1 MIRAE
6 IRFKNSAFISALE
19 RNGYKSIAGFARQS
33 GISYHLLID
42 YANLKLIF
50 KDEERKQK
58 MIRMLDSD
66 EWTLFEQY
74 REVVEKENGVKKIVT
89 DIPIDKIISLED
101 RSLLMLESPDG
112 VDESM
117 MHESLEEEVSV
128 VLGTLKDREKEVL
141 KMYYGIGGE
150 PELNLFEIAEKI
162 GLTRERTRQI
172 KEKAVRRLRHRSR
185 SRQLVPYVGHN
196 KLKRVAKEW
205 REEEQRK
212 KKYISDRNINWWDAV
227 KLEKTKPWNDGNDP
241 WNKNNKQKGE
251 TNGTV

>member
-6 IRFKNSAFISALE
+6 IKFKNSAFWTALE
-19 RNGYKSIAGFARQS
+19 NNGYKSMAEFSSQTKIR
-33 GISYHLLID
+33 YEKLLA
-42 YANLKLIF
+42 YANLRYIF
-50 KDEERKQK
+50 EDDRDARQ
-58 MIRMLDSD
+58 MMMALLQSD
-66 EWTLFEQY
+66 EWSLFDQY
-74 REVVEKENGVKKIVT
+74 EKVIKKEGGIKKIVT
-89 DIPIDKIISLED
+89 DIPIDKIISLEN

-172 KEKAVRRLRHRSR
+172 KEKAVRRLRHRTNSVR
-185 SRQLVPYVGHN
+185 LRHYLGQ
-196 KLKRVAKEW
+196 
-205 REEEQRK
+205 
-212 KKYISDRNINWWDAV
+212 
-227 KLEKTKPWNDGNDP
+227 EK
-241 WNKNNKQKGE
+241 QI
-251 TNGTV
+251 

>member
-6 IRFKNSAFISALE
+6 IRFKNSTFISELK
-19 RNGYKSIAGFARQS
+19 RNGYKSIADFARQS
-33 GISYHLLID
+33 GIGYHILID

-58 MIRMLDSD
+58 MIKLLNSD

-74 REVVEKENGVKKIVT
+74 KEVVEKENGIKKIVT
-89 DIPIDKIISLED
+89 DIPIDKIISLEN
-101 RSLLMLESPDG
+101 RSLLMLESPDS

-117 MHESLEEEVSV
+117 IKESLEEQVAAS
-128 VLGTLKDREKEVL
+128 LDTLKDREREVV
-141 KMYYGIGGE
+141 KMYFGIGSDDSMD
-150 PELNLFEIAEKI
+150 LDEIAEKF
-162 GLTRERTRQI
+162 GLSRERTRQI

-227 KLEKTKPWNDGNDP
+227 KLEKTKPWNN
-241 WNKNNKQKGE
+241 NNKQKGE
-251 TNGTV
+251 

>member
-6 IRFKNSAFISALE
+6 IRFKNSAFVSALE
-19 RNGYKSIAGFARQS
+19 RCGYGSIADFSRQS
-33 GISYHLLID
+33 GISYSVLIE

-117 MHESLEEEVSV
+117 MKESLEDEVSA
-128 VLGTLKDREKEVL
+128 VLDTLKDREKEVL
-141 KMYYGIGGE
+141 KMYYGIGSVDADCMD
-150 PELNLFEIAEKI
+150 LNEIAEKV

-172 KEKAVRRLRHRSR
+172 KEKAVRRLRHRTNSR
-185 SRQLVPYVGHN
+185 RLRHYLGQE
-196 KLKRVAKEW
+196 KE
-205 REEEQRK
+205 
-212 KKYISDRNINWWDAV
+212 I
-227 KLEKTKPWNDGNDP
+227 
-241 WNKNNKQKGE
+241 
-251 TNGTV
+251 